1 MTKGNPTNIAASV
14 HARLM
19 NLARAE
25 GRSFNDLLQFY
36 AIERFLY
43 RLSRS
48 DHAAKFVLKG
58 ALLLRVWD
66 PCSHPHSFGQPRG
79 FFGVGVQISSAR
91 VPAGRPAP
99 SPTRHRT
106 VCVGDAWATAELAER
121 TLDGVRTCNFSQP
134 V

>member
-66 PCSHPHSFGQPRG
+66 PESPHSFGQPRG

-91 VPAGRPAP
+91 VPAGRRAIAHA
-99 SPTRHRT
+99 SPDSLCRRR
-106 VCVGDAWATAELAER
+106 VGDGGLAER

>member
-14 HARLM
+14 HPRLM

-36 AIERFLY
+36 AMERFLY

-48 DHAAKFVLKG
+48 DHAVKFVLKG

-66 PCSHPHSFGQPRG
+66 PAAYRTTRDIDLLGAS
-79 FFGVGVQISSAR
+79 
-91 VPAGRPAP
+91 PAMWMR
-99 SPTRHRT
+99 
-106 VCVGDAWATAELAER
+106 
-121 TLDGVRTCNFSQP
+121 SQR
-134 V
+134 